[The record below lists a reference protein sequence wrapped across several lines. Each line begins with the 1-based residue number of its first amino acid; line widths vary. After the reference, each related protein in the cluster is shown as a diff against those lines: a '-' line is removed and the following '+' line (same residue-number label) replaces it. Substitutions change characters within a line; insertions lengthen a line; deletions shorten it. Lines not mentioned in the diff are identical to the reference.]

1 MIITGLLKV
10 VFEVLKLLF
19 SWLSL
24 PDMPAE
30 ITSVVDGIIGYIVD
44 ALPLLWVFFD
54 KKLVTVCLV
63 IALACTNFDKVYDF
77 IMWILAKIP
86 IGIHKS

>member
-1 MIITGLLKV
+1 MILLALL
-10 VFEVLKLLF
+10 EVIFLVLQALF

-30 ITSVVDGIIGYIVD
+30 ITGVVDTMMQYIID

-54 KKLVTVCLV
+54 KSIVTVCLV
-63 IALACTNFDKVYDF
+63 IALACTNFEKIYDML
-77 IMWILAKIP
+77 MWIVAKLP
-86 IGIHKS
+86 IGIKKN